1 MVAQFSSTP
10 GSGQPRRSGV
20 ARPKPGGT
28 HRRLLENC
36 HVLVVEDEYLLAA
49 ELVSAMADHGARLLG
64 PCASESVALE
74 MLQTATR
81 VDGAVVDV
89 NLRGVQAFGLA
100 DALLVR
106 HIPFI
111 FTTGYERAVLPR
123 RFHQV
128 PRCVKPL
135 RASAVAHALNREI
148 AKAN

>member
-10 GSGQPRRSGV
+10 GSGP
-20 ARPKPGGT
+20 ARKPGAPSRKPAGT

-49 ELVSAMADHGARLLG
+49 ELMSAMAGFGAKLLG
-64 PCASESVALE
+64 PCPSESKALE
-74 MLQTATR
+74 MLRTAAR

-100 DALLVR
+100 DALLSRRV
-106 HIPFI
+106 PFI

-135 RASAVAHALNREI
+135 RPSAVAQALNREI